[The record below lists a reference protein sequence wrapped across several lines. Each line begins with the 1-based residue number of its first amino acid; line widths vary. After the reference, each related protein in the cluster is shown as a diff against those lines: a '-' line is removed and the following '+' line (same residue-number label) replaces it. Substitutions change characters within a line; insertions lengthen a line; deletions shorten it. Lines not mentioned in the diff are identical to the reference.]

1 MSNEK
6 HKKSK
11 VLTNQHKS
19 PPSKQIHFKFGQLIP
34 EAIEYMMTHPENFKE
49 VKIQDSEW
57 VDAEITFP
65 IAGNLFY
72 VRVLEYGDGANVIIS
87 NFSKCLCEMF
97 AARKF
102 LVAEERTIIFAVDAP
117 AEAVICLWDTILRV
131 HTEEDFFDES
141 KTC

>member
-1 MSNEK
+1 MSNGK
-6 HKKSK
+6 HKKDK
-11 VLTNQHKS
+11 ALTNQHNAS
-19 PPSKQIHFKFGQLIP
+19 PSKPIHFKFGQLIP
-34 EAIEYMMTHPENFKE
+34 DAMEYMMAHPENFKE
-49 VKIQDSEW
+49 VKKQDGEW
-57 VDAEITFP
+57 VEAEIAFP

-97 AARKF
+97 AARRF

-117 AEAVICLWDTILRV
+117 AEAVISLWDTILRI